1 MSELRIVPLAPEY
14 WDHFEHLLGP
24 NGATGGCWCMWWRRP
39 RDEFRAGRGAANRDG
54 YRDIVAKGPP
64 PGLLAFDG
72 DEAVGW
78 CQVCPRQDL
87 PGLDRSPQLKPIDA
101 TPVWALSCFF
111 VDRRARGR
119 GVATA
124 LIKAALDRAREAGA
138 PALEAYPWDT
148 SERKLAA
155 SVFTGIASS
164 FTKLG
169 FETIARRAPHRP
181 VMRYTF
187 NRQVAS

>member
-1 MSELRIVPLAPEY
+1 MSELRIVPLAPEH
-14 WDHFEHLLGP
+14 WESFERLLGP

-39 RDEFRAGRGAANRDG
+39 RAQFRAGRGADNRAC
-54 YRDIVAKGPP
+54 YREIVAKGPP

-72 DEAVGW
+72 AEAVGW

-87 PGLDRSPQLKPIDA
+87 PGLDRSPQLKPVDDA
-101 TPVWALSCFF
+101 PVWALSCFF
-111 VDRRARGR
+111 VHRRARGR

-124 LIKAALDRAREAGA
+124 LIQAAMDRAREAGA

-148 SERKLAA
+148 RERKLAA

-164 FTKLG
+164 FAKLG

-187 NRQVAS
+187 KDQIAS